1 MGNFIKNI
9 DGPVFDTNWVLK
21 SSVRMDADDLKA
33 IESAEVIDSL
43 FGRNLKI
50 NLKSGGNYRKK
61 ISPRMDL
68 TKLPIGKKVDLMSIA
83 LCTLSK
89 PGEKDIQ
96 NFEID
101 GCLLPEFETAE

>member
-1 MGNFIKNI
+1 MGNFIKSI
-9 DGPVFDTNWVLK
+9 DGPIFDTNWTVK
-21 SSVRMDADDLKA
+21 SSVKMDADDLKA
-33 IESAEVIDSL
+33 VESAEVIDSM

-68 TKLPIGKKVDLMSIA
+68 TKLPVGTKVDLMKIT

-96 NFEID
+96 NFEVD
-101 GCLLPEFETAE
+101 GCLAPEFESAE